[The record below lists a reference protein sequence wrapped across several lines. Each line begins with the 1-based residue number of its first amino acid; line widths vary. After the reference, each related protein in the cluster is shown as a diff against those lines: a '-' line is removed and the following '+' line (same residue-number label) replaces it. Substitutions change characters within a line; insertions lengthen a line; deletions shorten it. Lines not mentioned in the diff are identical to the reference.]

1 MLITYRSDEVL
12 ASELLDIENMEFSI
26 VENSIHI
33 SPEENQNVNNRDI
46 NSYCVINVNNLGNS
60 ELNVNETPFVSTS
73 LVEPF
78 IDIKPTKS
86 PTKIYSIDEEYSD
99 PILVKD
105 GGRKRQKVN
114 RKLAAKLAKHQLQ
127 TDFIIS
133 CKHNDKSSLFCKVFE
148 ISLEDIKN
156 FKFKLCSETSKIEQ
170 DKILISYMW
179 IIKPKRTNRRTDL
192 SKNDRLVVKYF
203 IPLKNEKKPVC
214 AKAFSDITGI
224 TRRRLNILSNSFRNF
239 HTSPKEKRGGAR
251 VTLIDKATTVSIT
264 HHIQQFKAKKSHYSR
279 KDSDRCYL
287 QPNLSLSKM
296 YNLWTIEMK
305 RTDQPIASIGKYKT
319 IFYKHFNLS
328 FGHPRLDVCSHCT
341 ELKAEINA
349 ININAIQKDLLTNK
363 LSLHKEQS
371 KHFHR
376 IMKLENKNTINIAFD
391 MMQNQPIPKL
401 SVTEVFYSRQVWVYN
416 LTFVLT
422 TEKQIPQN
430 CHMYTWTETESGR
443 GPNEVG
449 SALIHFLKMLE
460 DKFQNKEDA
469 PTVVNLFS
477 DSCSGQ
483 NKNQFIMAVLLH
495 FINFESK
502 IFSEINHF
510 FPVRGHS
517 YMPPDQVF
525 GRIEQE
531 LRKIETIISPSEYHK
546 IFKKH
551 TTVNVYGKDFNVY
564 DYKSAAKNI
573 IKQNQFKTTEQK
585 RFQYLKGKN
594 TVGISKSYEGDLTRV
609 GVIKRKKK
617 LQDIGQVAILPKQNH
632 VKLAK
637 KEDVIKLNK
646 FFKIPA
652 DAEEFY
658 NGVFQNPNNNIIE
671 NEEEEVY
678 EEDPY

>member
-1 MLITYRSDEVL
+1 
-12 ASELLDIENMEFSI
+12 
-26 VENSIHI
+26 
-33 SPEENQNVNNRDI
+33 
-46 NSYCVINVNNLGNS
+46 
-60 ELNVNETPFVSTS
+60 
-73 LVEPF
+73 
-78 IDIKPTKS
+78 
-86 PTKIYSIDEEYSD
+86 
-99 PILVKD
+99 
-105 GGRKRQKVN
+105 
-114 RKLAAKLAKHQLQ
+114 
-127 TDFIIS
+127 
-133 CKHNDKSSLFCKVFE
+133 
-148 ISLEDIKN
+148 
-156 FKFKLCSETSKIEQ
+156 
-170 DKILISYMW
+170 MW
-179 IIKPKRTNRRTDL
+179 IEKPKRTNCRANL

-203 IPLKNEKKPVC
+203 IPLENEKIPVC
-214 AKAFSDITGI
+214 AEAFSDITGM

-239 HTSPKEKRGGAR
+239 HTSPKEKRDGAR
-251 VTLIDKATTVSIT
+251 ITPMDTSTTVSIT
-264 HHIQQFKAKKSHYSR
+264 NHIQQFKAKKSHYSR

-287 QPNLSLSKM
+287 QSNLSLNKM
-296 YNLWTIEMK
+296 YLLWTIEMK
-305 RTDQPIASIGKYKT
+305 RTYQLIASIGKYKS
-319 IFYKHFNLS
+319 IFYKNFNLS

-349 ININAIQKDLLTNK
+349 NNINNIQKDVLTNK

-376 IMKLENKNTINIAFD
+376 IMKIKNKNTINIAFN

-460 DKFQNKEDA
+460 DKFQNKEDS

-483 NKNQFIMAVLLH
+483 NKNQLIMAVLLH

-502 IFSEINHF
+502 IFSEINHY
-510 FPVRGHS
+510 FPDRGHS

-531 LRKIETIISPSEYHK
+531 LNKIETIISPSEYYK

-551 TTVNVYGKDFNVY
+551 TTVNVYGKDFKAY
-564 DYKSAAKNI
+564 DYKSAAKKV
-573 IKQNQFKTTEQK
+573 IKQNQFKMTEQK
-585 RFQYLKGKN
+585 RFQYLKVKN
-594 TVGISKSYEGDLTRV
+594 TVGISKTYEGEVTRV
-609 GVIKRKKK
+609 GVIKRITN
-617 LQDIGQVAILPKQNH
+617 LQDIGQVDILPKQNH
-632 VKLAK
+632 VKFAK
-637 KEDVIKLNK
+637 KEDVIKLNI

-658 NGVFQNPNNNIIE
+658 NDIFQNVNNNIE
-671 NEEEEVY
+671 NDENDESGVY